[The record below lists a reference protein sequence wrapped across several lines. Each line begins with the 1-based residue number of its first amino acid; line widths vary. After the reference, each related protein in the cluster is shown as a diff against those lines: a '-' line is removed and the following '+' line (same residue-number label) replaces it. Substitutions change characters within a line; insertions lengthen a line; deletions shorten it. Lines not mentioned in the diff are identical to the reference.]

1 MLYSYLY
8 VAATPPTGRCCWWGG
23 GCVRT
28 CLYAQSKL
36 LSLVP
41 FFGHFCTVF
50 ISLIHPELCEPAT
63 LSLNTLQSWEQ
74 VHKSAL
80 LCRTQKDGGKEEEV
94 GVSTAFKPYSDSVS
108 LRVKFTQNFT
118 ILKWSSNIEIG
129 QCSQLTDPSPL
140 HTPLVSTPPFSAVY
154 NRATLLTV
162 LGKGQ
167 HSFVVD

>member
-1 MLYSYLY
+1 M
-8 VAATPPTGRCCWWGG
+8 
-23 GCVRT
+23 RT

-63 LSLNTLQSWEQ
+63 LSLNALQSWEQ

-80 LCRTQKDGGKEEEV
+80 LCRTQKDGGEEEEV

-108 LRVKFTQNFT
+108 LRVKFTRNFT

-129 QCSQLTDPSPL
+129 QCSQLTDP
-140 HTPLVSTPPFSAVY
+140 TPLQPSSCLFCLHSPSFLCCLQQSYPV
-154 NRATLLTV
+154 NRLGERAT
-162 LGKGQ
+162 
-167 HSFVVD
+167 